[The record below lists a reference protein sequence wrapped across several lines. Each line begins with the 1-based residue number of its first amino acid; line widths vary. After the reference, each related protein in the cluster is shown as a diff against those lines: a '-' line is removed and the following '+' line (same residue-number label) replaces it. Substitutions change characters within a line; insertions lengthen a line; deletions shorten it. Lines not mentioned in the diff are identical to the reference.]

1 MRPVFAGDPRAV
13 AFGYDIAVIDY
24 LDVFWLQ
31 SSFLEILDKA
41 LGPISA
47 DSWKLN
53 VYGFG

>member
-1 MRPVFAGDPRAV
+1 M